1 MNEPKPKRTPQH
13 ALTPTSPPHPPT
25 QMDTDLFIPG
35 LDDADYGEQT
45 TSSNKFL
52 EMDLVTPVTNPI
64 NGDIFYT
71 EAVKK
76 FHEIPGIE
84 TTPDFMEKG
93 PKGPW
98 QFFFSKEADIDAF
111 IDKFPNC
118 VMTLEGGPPQ
128 NRPQAQV
135 RQARH
140 RSQRSHGLGF
150 TSTSLGT

>member
-1 MNEPKPKRTPQH
+1 
-13 ALTPTSPPHPPT
+13 
-25 QMDTDLFIPG
+25 MDTDLFIPG
-35 LDDADYGEQT
+35 LDDDDYGEQT

-76 FHEIPGIE
+76 IHEIPGIE
-84 TTPDFMEKG
+84 TTPDFMDKG

-118 VMTLEGGPPQ
+118 VMTLDGHPKIALKCVKRDTCRI
-128 NRPQAQV
+128 N
-135 RQARH
+135 
-140 RSQRSHGLGF
+140 
-150 TSTSLGT
+150 